1 MFYRRIFIKFLFVQ
15 GIYSSIFLKREL
27 PQREERSTN
36 IADPD
41 TAIVSNLGH
50 AEVVQMPRVAK
61 NISLCGN
68 LDSLVNISP
77 EIEWFTGQL
86 RFYKIYFSMDSYDKE
101 IILVTRNPFL

>member
-68 LDSLVNISP
+68 LDSLVNISLKKA
-77 EIEWFTGQL
+77 WLTDRLGL
-86 RFYKIYFSMDSYDKE
+86 NKI
-101 IILVTRNPFL
+101 